1 MLVILNGV
9 VRQISRGLCHV
20 FKILNSGIDDK
31 LPRRGADGTGKEARS
46 VNSLAGKQR
55 CLLALLL
62 LALTA
67 ISLADPRQ
75 DAIARC
81 WKLYDQAH
89 YQQGLDLL
97 EPILAQDT
105 TDDLVSAEG
114 YHVKGELLFGLAR
127 YEDAIKAYSRA
138 LDIRKGKLPP
148 QDPMLALTMVD
159 LGLPYSRLGQ
169 NDTARKLYE
178 DALALAQKHFPK
190 HSTTARIHNNLGSLL
205 QSEGFLRSAE
215 SHFLE
220 ALAIKNEIGADPVSI
235 AATLS
240 NLGELYRQRERLDK
254 AQDYFSQ
261 ALKLREKALGPDHP
275 ATLTARQN
283 LAVIQMSLGQ
293 WDSAQASLE
302 ACLQGTTKALGPEH
316 PKTATILGNLS
327 VLHLKVYRETGDKAE
342 LEQATKYREQELA
355 IRQKIQPKSPIT
367 SASIYELAI
376 LRREAGQYQEAV
388 DLMRTS
394 LHNSEGNSQPGLLAS
409 LSYQMAATLAA
420 QGQYDEALQHSRNSL
435 TLYHHTTG
443 FKYHEAL
450 NALILYGEIQIQ
462 RKDMEKA
469 ERATREFLKY
479 FEENVAEVFSFS
491 SERQRLGYVSK
502 VNVYELP
509 SKFGDAKIMAQT
521 VLRHKGLVL
530 DSLLE
535 DIDLARL
542 DPQSAKVAMQLQE
555 VGEELVRLEM
565 AGEKSARV
573 TALRQQLGDLQGQLA
588 QPFAQHTRRAL
599 QVTPEEV
606 QQKIPTDAAL
616 VEYVRVGDQYGAVVM
631 TPQAIHWVPLGPA
644 AAIDDTLSKARRAMK
659 TLDRH
664 VAKHLKEMYQ
674 LVWSPLLPALGDCRH
689 VIISP
694 DSRLNF
700 LSFATLITPD
710 NKFLVEDVGLE
721 YVASGRDLLNSAKP
735 HPQQARLFGNV
746 AFGGSTDSEARPPE
760 YFYLNL
766 TPLPGTARECSDLE
780 LLLKQHHWS
789 EEFTS
794 GDTATESLVRS
805 LRAPGILH
813 LATHGFFLPRQKGGL
828 DNPMLRSGLALA
840 GANTSLLSRGK
851 GEAPPPEND
860 GLLTAEEVGR
870 LHLDDTW
877 LVCLSSCETGLGEIV
892 DGEGVLGLRRGFLRA
907 GAQNLLL
914 TLWPIDD
921 TQTAPIMLDF
931 YKACLDGEAPGHAL
945 TRVQKEWLVR
955 LRQEKG
961 LPEAVF
967 VAGPFILTSQ
977 VEI

>member
-1 MLVILNGV
+1 MIIFDGV
-9 VRQISRGLCHV
+9 VGLISRRLCHE

-31 LPRRGADGTGKEARS
+31 RPGRGPPATGQEALS
-46 VNSLAGKQR
+46 VNFQSGKR
-55 CLLALLL
+55 ARLIPILLL
-62 LALTA
+62 LVATIALAQTREEVNA
-67 ISLADPRQ
+67 K
-75 DAIARC
+75 C
-81 WKLYDQAH
+81 WKLYDQAQ
-89 YQQGLDLL
+89 YQQGLKLL
-97 EPILAQDT
+97 QPILAQDT
-105 TDDLVSAEG
+105 ADDLVTAES
-114 YHVKGELLFGLAR
+114 YHVMGELLFGLAR
-127 YEDAIKAYSRA
+127 YDDAIKAYSRA
-138 LDIRKGKLPP
+138 LEIRKKKLPAK
-148 QDPMLALTMVD
+148 DPLLALTMVD
-159 LGLPYSRLGQ
+159 LGLPYTRLGR

-178 DALALAQKHFPK
+178 DALALAEEHFPK

-205 QSEGFLRSAE
+205 ESEGFLRSAE
-215 SHFLE
+215 SHMLK
-220 ALAIKNEIGADPVSI
+220 ALAIKKEISADPVSI
-235 AATLS
+235 SATLS

-261 ALKLREKALGPDHP
+261 ALKIREEVLGPDHP
-275 ATLTARQN
+275 STLSSRQN

-293 WDSAQASLE
+293 WERARASLE
-302 ACLQGTTKALGPEH
+302 TCLEGTSKALGPEH
-316 PKTATILGNLS
+316 PQTATILGNLS
-327 VLHLKVYRETGDKAE
+327 VLHLKVYRETGDKTE
-342 LEQATKYREQELA
+342 LKRATEYREQELA

-367 SASIYELAI
+367 SSSIYELAI

-409 LSYQMAATLAA
+409 LSYQMAATLVG
-420 QGQYDEALQHSRNSL
+420 QGKYDEALEHSRNSL

-450 NALILYGEIQIQ
+450 NALILYGEIQIE
-462 RKDMEKA
+462 RKDMAHA
-469 ERATREFLKY
+469 ERATQEFLKY

-502 VNVYELP
+502 VDVYELP
-509 SKFGDAKIMAQT
+509 AKFGDAKIMAQT

-542 DPQSAKVAMQLQE
+542 DPQSAKVALQLQE

-573 TALRQQLGDLQGQLA
+573 TALRQQLGDLQGKLA
-588 QPFAQHTRRAL
+588 QPLAGHTRRAL
-599 QVTPEEV
+599 KVTPEEV
-606 QQKIPTDAAL
+606 QKKIPSDAAL
-616 VEYVRVGDQYGAVVM
+616 VEYVRFGNEYGAVVM
-631 TPQAIHWVPLGPA
+631 TPDAIQWVRLGPA
-644 AAIDDTLSKARRAMK
+644 AAIDDTLAKARRSLK

-664 VAKHLKEMYQ
+664 VAKDLKEMYA
-674 LVWSPLLPALGDCRH
+674 LVWSPLTPALANCRH

-710 NKFLVEDVGLE
+710 DKFLAEDVGLE
-721 YVASGRDLLNSAKP
+721 YVASGRDLLNPAKA
-735 HPQQARLFGNV
+735 HPRQARLVGNV
-746 AFGGSTDSEARPPE
+746 AFGGSADREARPPGS
-760 YFYLNL
+760 YYLNL
-766 TPLPGTARECSDLE
+766 TPLPGTAQECGELE
-780 LLLKQHHWS
+780 TLLKKHQWAEKFDSGEAAS
-789 EEFTS
+789 E
-794 GDTATESLVRS
+794 ALVRS
-805 LRAPGILH
+805 LKAPGILH
-813 LATHGFFLPRQKGGL
+813 LATHGYFLPRRKGGI

-840 GANTSLLSRGK
+840 GSNTSLLSRAK
-851 GEAPPPEND
+851 GQAPPPEND
-860 GLLTAEEVGR
+860 GLLTAEEVGH

-955 LRQEKG
+955 LRKEKG